1 MMMWL
6 PFMNGCDYLCFRTEI
21 LSLMGN
27 VEMIKCNHRAHA
39 LNMHVHVKYQC
50 RIQED
55 LRFGV
60 RTCILAWTGA
70 RGRFPMHD
78 SLEIKTLR
86 GTWLMIRRELKQ
98 QAEETTEKKRRE
110 EKRKGRG
117 GKADVCKEQNDWL
130 PLPDSRSRF
139 LGFLLSGCQADLS
152 RWLASVSSLL
162 KCDSNRRNLVQEKK
176 KQRTVRMNG
185 MYVGCKENSPMSRSK

>member
-6 PFMNGCDYLCFRTEI
+6 PFMNGCDYLCFRTEL

-70 RGRFPMHD
+70 GGRFPMHD
-78 SLEIKTLR
+78 SLKIKTLR

-110 EKRKGRG
+110 EKSRG
-117 GKADVCKEQNDWL
+117 EEERQTSA
-130 PLPDSRSRF
+130 RSRMTDCLCPTPAVAF
-139 LGFLLSGCQADLS
+139 WAALISGCQADLS